1 MDKQALVTQL
11 ESRLRENARSA
22 AAASAAAAVVAR
34 EGATPQEKR
43 EDARVALEYGG
54 LARGH
59 SRRVERTRAELAA
72 LEAFHPTPLAAGSRI
87 SVGAIVEIEDEE
99 SGEGRTFFLAPAGAG
114 IELSLP
120 GGDGYLAVITPS
132 SPIGRAALGRRLRD
146 TIEVQVQGETR
157 YWKVTWVG

>member
-1 MDKQALVTQL
+1 MDKEALVTQL
-11 ESRLRENARSA
+11 EAKLRENARGA
-22 AAASAAAAVVAR
+22 ATASAAAAIVAR

-59 SRRVERTRAELAA
+59 GRRFERSRAELAA
-72 LEAFHPTPLAAGSRI
+72 LEAFHPTPLPTGSRI
-87 SVGAIVEIEDEE
+87 TMGAVVEIEDEE

-114 IELSLP
+114 VELSLP

-132 SPIGRAALGRRLRD
+132 SPVGRAALGRRLGD
-146 TIEVQVQGETR
+146 SLEVSVQGETR
-157 YWKVTWVG
+157 CWKVTWIG